1 MATVREVD
9 SRLQETLMEG
19 RKLLGKMKR
28 KHAELALLRQSLPK
42 DRVAERAELL
52 QMCEDALQY
61 MAKLKEEMKLA
72 DQVAHKIEGH
82 LLWKDAVRAIW
93 GEEGLQQCY
102 AHMNAQEAQRA
113 SLYRTDISAP
123 DSN

>member
-9 SRLQETLMEG
+9 LRLQESLMEG

-28 KHAELALLRQSLPK
+28 KQAELVLLRQSLPK
-42 DRVAERAELL
+42 DKVTERAELL
-52 QMCEDALQY
+52 QLCDQATQY
-61 MAKLKEEMKLA
+61 MASLKEELKLA

-82 LLWKDAVRAIW
+82 LLWKDAVRALW

-102 AHMNAQEAQRA
+102 AHMSAQEAERA
-113 SLYRTDISAP
+113 ALYKASPSP
-123 DSN
+123 DEP